1 MCGIAGIVSLNNRQH
16 DKPERESRLHKM
28 IQSLSHRGPDGIAAW
43 LNLSGTV
50 CLAHARLSIIDL
62 SAEAAQPLHY
72 LNYSIVFNGEIY
84 NYKELKTELEKH
96 GYTFYNEGDT
106 EVIPA
111 AIDCWGLTNGLN
123 KLDGMFS
130 FALYNLNEN
139 SMILARDRFGEK
151 PLFYTIQNDELYFA
165 SEIKAFWSIG
175 LQKEVNQTQLLN
187 FVALG
192 LGQNPTDK
200 TATFYKNIQAL
211 APGHL
216 SKFNMSDNAVYQ
228 QKWYV
233 FKPDRNFKI
242 ADETEVLKTFE
253 HLLQESVKLRL
264 RSDVPVGTSLSG
276 GLDSSAIAAFI
287 KQGNA
292 SDNFSQKA
300 FTAIFPGF
308 INNEENHAR
317 LVADKLNLN
326 HFTCEPTANSFEN
339 LLTKIA
345 YHQDEPFLSSSIYTQ
360 YAVYQ
365 LAKQKDVT
373 VLLDGQGADEVLAGY
388 KKYTHWYLQQ
398 LVLENPKL
406 LFHELKQF
414 KANHFIQQNW
424 NYKNFLAALMP
435 NTTARQLA
443 QRNTDLLSHQSLL
456 NKDFVNANS
465 DIKSLDKP
473 VVKHLNEL
481 LYYNTFQFGLEELL
495 RYADRNS
502 MANGVEVRLPFLSHH
517 LVEFTMN
524 LHESFKMKDGY
535 SKWILRQSV
544 KDILPAN
551 IVFRTDKVGF
561 EPPQQ
566 KWMETRAV
574 KDLVM
579 HAKNIA
585 YKNGII
591 TEAYKNEIPVA
602 KPAHESSNY
611 DFRILSVAATLYN
624 KEF

>member
-1 MCGIAGIVSLNNRQH
+1 MCGIAGIVSLNNRQQ
-16 DKPERESRLHKM
+16 DQTERTHRLHKM
-28 IQSLSHRGPDGIAAW
+28 IQSLSHRGPDGIATW
-43 LNLSGTV
+43 LNLPGTIG
-50 CLAHARLSIIDL
+50 LAHARLSIIDL
-62 SAEAAQPLHY
+62 SAAAAQPLDY
-72 LNYSIVFNGEIY
+72 LDYSIVFNGEIY
-84 NYKELKTELEKH
+84 NYRELKTELEKY
-96 GYTFYNEGDT
+96 GYTFYNNGDT

-111 AIDCWGLTNGLN
+111 AIDCWGVTNALN

-130 FALYNLNEN
+130 FALYNANEN
-139 SMILARDRFGEK
+139 SVIVARDRFGEK

-175 LQKEVNQTQLLN
+175 LEKEVNHTQLLN

-200 TATFYKNIQAL
+200 TATFYKNIHAL

-216 SKFNMSDNAVYQ
+216 CKFNLSENVVYQ

-242 ADETEVLKTFE
+242 TDETEVLKTFE
-253 HLLQESVKLRL
+253 SLLYDSVQLRL
-264 RSDVPVGTSLSG
+264 RSDVLVGTSLSG

-287 KQGNA
+287 KLSNA
-292 SDNFSQKA
+292 PGNFSQKA

-308 INNEENHAR
+308 KNNEEHYAKS
-317 LVADKLNLN
+317 VADGLHLK
-326 HFTCEPTANSFEN
+326 HYTCAPAAKDFER
-339 LLTKIA
+339 LLTKVA

-360 YAVYQ
+360 YAVYE
-365 LAKQKDVT
+365 LARQNDVT

-424 NYKNFLAALMP
+424 NYKNFLSALMP

-443 QRNTDLLSHQSLL
+443 QRNTDLLSNQSLL

-473 VVKHLNEL
+473 VVKHLNDL

-502 MANGVEVRLPFLSHH
+502 MANGVEVRLPFLSHR

-544 KDILPAN
+544 KNILAEN
-551 IVFRTDKVGF
+551 IVYRTDKIGF

-566 KWMETRAV
+566 QWMQDKGV
-574 KDLVM
+574 KELVM

-591 TEAYKNEIPVA
+591 TEVYKNEIPVA
-602 KPAHESSNY
+602 KPAHESDNY

-624 KEF
+624 QEF

>member
-1 MCGIAGIVSLNNRQH
+1 MCGIAGIVSLNNSQQ
-16 DKPERESRLHKM
+16 DKQEREYRLNKM
-28 IQSLSHRGPDGIAAW
+28 IHTVSHRGPGGIANW
-43 LNLSGTV
+43 QDVSGRV
-50 CLAHARLSIIDL
+50 GLAHARLSIIDL
-62 SAEAAQPLHY
+62 SSAAAQPLHY
-72 LNYSIVFNGEIY
+72 LHYTIVFNGEIY
-84 NYKELKTELEKH
+84 NYRELKSELVKQ
-96 GYTFYNEGDT
+96 GYLFYNDGDT

-111 AIDCWGLTNGLN
+111 AIDCWGLTNALN
-123 KLDGMFS
+123 KLDGMFA
-130 FALYNLNEN
+130 FALYNPKDH
-139 SMILARDRFGEK
+139 SMVLARDRFGEK
-151 PLFYTIQNDELYFA
+151 PLFYTSLNSELYFA
-165 SEIKAFWSIG
+165 SEIKSFWSIG
-175 LQKEVNQTQLLN
+175 LQKEVNQSQLLN

-200 TATFYKNIQAL
+200 TTTFFKNVQAL
-211 APGHL
+211 APGYL
-216 SKFNMSDNAVYQ
+216 CKFNLSENNVFQ

-233 FKPDRNFKI
+233 FKPDRRFKI
-242 ADETEVLKTFE
+242 NDEAEALDVFKT
-253 HLLQESVKLRL
+253 LLQQSVKLRL

-287 KQGNA
+287 KQTNIA
-292 SDNFSQKA
+292 NNFSQKA

-308 INNEENHAR
+308 ENNEEQYAQS
-317 LVADKLNLN
+317 VADSLHLKD
-326 HFTCEPTANSFEN
+326 FSCEPTASDFENSFS
-339 LLTKIA
+339 KIA

-365 LAKQKDVT
+365 LVKKNKVT

-406 LFHELKQF
+406 LFHELKAF
-414 KANHFIQQNW
+414 KTNHFIQQNW

-443 QRNTDLLSHQSLL
+443 QRNTSLLSQQYLL
-456 NKDFVNANS
+456 DRDFVNVNS
-465 DIKSLDKP
+465 NIRSLEKP
-473 VVKHLNEL
+473 VVKHLNDL

-502 MANGVEVRLPFLSHH
+502 MAHGIEVRLPFLSHQ
-517 LVEFTMN
+517 LVEFAMN

-535 SKWILRQSV
+535 SKWILRQTV
-544 KDILPAN
+544 KNLLPQN
-551 IVFRTDKVGF
+551 IVFRTDKIGF

-566 KWMETRAV
+566 LWMQTNRM
-574 KDLVM
+574 KDMVM

-585 YKNGII
+585 YNNGII
-591 TEAYKNEIPVA
+591 TETYKNEMPVA
-602 KPAHESSNY
+602 KPAHESNNY

-624 KEF
+624 QEF